1 VVLTL
6 VTIRSVDGKMIIVE
20 VGNETGRRLFI
31 SKKRERR
38 EREKEERQTAELDGS
53 HFSLF

>member
-1 VVLTL
+1 
-6 VTIRSVDGKMIIVE
+6 MIIVE